1 VIFADDDKNEM
12 TFRSCSGGG
21 AHLCVNDEVRFTVT
35 PDLLPD
41 VIREM
46 CEKAGTS
53 APVMLGRPDLDAMR
67 GADGSVP
74 VRGLRLRES
83 GDGGVTVSAGGNA
96 ETLSPAQTRLF
107 AAAAV
112 ALADESRDEGDVF
125 VLASVMAKHP
135 GATFPELARAVLADG
150 RFGRTDGA
158 R

>member
-1 VIFADDDKNEM
+1 VIFEDDDKNEL
-12 TFRSCSGGG
+12 TFRAGGGG
-21 AHLCVNDEVRFTVT
+21 AHLFVNDEAGFAVT

-46 CEKAGTS
+46 CEKAGTA
-53 APVMLGRPDLDAMR
+53 APVMLGRPDLDSIR
-67 GADGSVP
+67 DTDGSVP
-74 VRGLRLRES
+74 IRGLRLRES
-83 GDGGVTVSAGGNA
+83 GDGGVTVSVGGNA
-96 ETLSPAQTRLF
+96 ETLSPAQARQ
-107 AAAAV
+107 AAAVAV